1 LQGLWRKARQEVDPS
16 IWQMPALRSGK
27 AAGKVEQRN
36 GTGLVSYGTSLGS
49 TKSHLVFAS
58 PLQQQDGLHSPLSL
72 LAAVAVCCS
81 DQQRHIQLPAF
92 RLLHL
97 LRHQTSLI
105 QAFNVGKQ
113 AGYMSIY

>member
-1 LQGLWRKARQEVDPS
+1 
-16 IWQMPALRSGK
+16 MPALRSGK